1 MWCTLVNAD
10 YAWPKIHLCPF
21 RKMRTLWMCYEVIS
35 KSSPFTGSDI
45 QLKIIFETGQD
56 LKIRHQST
64 GCSKLGL
71 VCWTFKKKKTVFK
84 KKKADRIRFLGCWDC
99 CWCWHLWILVS
110 ITLRVTVKVI
120 SSRPPMSS
128 WGTPIFFPKR
138 NMEIQKT
145 SNNLT
150 VNYFFCSINGKET
163 LFLSFTEAKV

>member
-71 VCWTFKKKKTVFK
+71 VCWTFKKKKNSLQK
-84 KKKADRIRFLGCWDC
+84 KKSWQDQIFRLLRLLLVLAPVDSSFYNTQGDCESDLEQATHVFLGDPN
-99 CWCWHLWILVS
+99 ILS
-110 ITLRVTVKVI
+110 
-120 SSRPPMSS
+120 
-128 WGTPIFFPKR
+128 
-138 NMEIQKT
+138 
-145 SNNLT
+145 
-150 VNYFFCSINGKET
+150 KEEYGN
-163 LFLSFTEAKV
+163 TEDF